1 MKKSVYELSQQK
13 QYCFLNRLNVS
24 ETGRGVLTRMNICTP
39 DNELK
44 IRGVQV

>member
-1 MKKSVYELSQQK
+1 MKKSVSELSQQ
-13 QYCFLNRLNVS
+13 QYCFLNRFNVS